1 MRVRSDFKP
10 EAVSITDYTP
20 DNTLVEVYIS
30 ENIKEVLIHDDDRE
44 DDEASEDR
52 VQWDSDMYIFH
63 LKRVNGL
70 KENIEAHLS
79 DWIATGRSLE
89 ISTDATEVRERDDE
103 ITDLYDTLADAAQ
116 SEYDTLMSE
125 LEG

>member
-20 DNTLVEVYIS
+20 DSTLVEVYVS
-30 ENIKEVLIHDDDRE
+30 ENIKEVLVQGDNEE
-44 DDEASEDR
+44 DGEANEDR
-52 VQWDSDMYIFH
+52 VQWESDMYIFH
-63 LKRVNGL
+63 PKRVDGL
-70 KENIEAHLS
+70 KEDIEAHLS

-89 ISTDATEVRERDDE
+89 VDTKATEMCERDDE
-103 ITDLYDTLADAAQ
+103 IADLMDTLADAAQ
-116 SEYDTLMSE
+116 SEYDTLMGE